1 VLFMHTLHV
10 HCCHL
15 DKPRKTCDGPNTS
28 EVEGVRRLPHL
39 QCMHADVAYE
49 IIYLISE
56 HVF

>member
-1 VLFMHTLHV
+1 LHV